1 MLTISITPLQ
11 YFIIFTA
18 IPNKRVFVSIMILL
32 NGFTF
37 PLTDPIPI
45 FVIVLFII
53 LLAPILLRKLRIP
66 SIIGLILAG
75 MAIGDHGFNLIAKGS
90 IDLFGKAGLLY
101 IMFLAGLELDMTE
114 FKKNKYKSLVFG
126 FFTFIIPLG
135 LGFLL
140 CHYFLH
146 FNFMASLLVS
156 SMFATHTLVA
166 YPLASRMGITKNEAV
181 TITVGGTIITDTAV
195 LLILAV
201 ITGSIQG
208 ELNQEFW
215 LKLSFSFLVFAL
227 IVLVGFPLVGRW
239 FVKKIKDDQTTHFI
253 FVFAMVFLGALL
265 AELAGV
271 EGIIGAFLA
280 GLALN
285 QLIPHT
291 SPLMNRI
298 EFAGNALF
306 IPFFLISVGMLVDL
320 KVLLKGNQALI
331 IAGTLTAMA
340 LSTKWIAAFIT
351 QKILGFSAIQRKV
364 MFGLSTSHAAATIA
378 VILIGYNMKIIDE
391 NVLNGTIILILV
403 TCMVGSF
410 VTANAGKKL
419 AIVESGKIPDVI
431 NLQERILIPVI
442 DPDKTDD
449 LLDFSVMLNTQ
460 QQKVPVYMLTV
471 MQDEDRL
478 KEKVAL
484 NNKNLEKAIKHGA
497 ETDTKVQTIT
507 RVDLNMANG
516 IARAVKEMLISD
528 VVIEWSNKSN
538 TAAAFLFNSL
548 FGTTTQNILNSV
560 WETVFICRF
569 GYPLSTTEKIVLVLT
584 KNAEY
589 EIGFHHWVKRVI
601 ALSKQAGARILVC
614 CTQATQKA
622 FAKELIKNRGSVE
635 VSYRHFEDVEDFLV
649 LAREIHSND
658 LIIAVS
664 ARKGTIS
671 YNSYMENM
679 PAKLLKHF
687 EKNNFILLYPE
698 QRQALY
704 METGVQPE
712 DLVLTPI
719 QDQIDNINK
728 LSRAVKKIF
737 KK

>member
-1 MLTISITPLQ
+1 
-11 YFIIFTA
+11 
-18 IPNKRVFVSIMILL
+18 MILL

-37 PLTDPIPI
+37 PLNDPIPI

-75 MAIGDHGFNLIAKGS
+75 MAIGDHGFNLVAKGS

-101 IMFLAGLELDMTE
+101 IMFLAGLELDMAE
-114 FKKNKYKSLVFG
+114 FKRNRHKSLIFG

-140 CHYFLH
+140 CYHFLH

-166 YPLASRMGITKNEAV
+166 YPLASRMGIAKNEAV

-201 ITGSIQG
+201 ITGSIEG
-208 ELNQEFW
+208 ELNQQFW
-215 LKLSFSFLVFAL
+215 LKLGISFTVFAL
-227 IVLVGFPLVGRW
+227 VVLVGFPLIGRW
-239 FVKKIKDDQTTHFI
+239 FFKKIKDDQTTHFI

-265 AELAGV
+265 AESAGV

-320 KVLLKGNQALI
+320 KVLLKGNEALI

-340 LSTKWIAAFIT
+340 LSSKWVAAFIT
-351 QKILGFSAIQRKV
+351 QKILRFSAIQRNV

-391 NVLNGTIILILV
+391 HVLNGTIILILI

-419 AIVESGKIPDVI
+419 AIVESAKIPDAI
-431 NLQERILIPVI
+431 NIQERILIPVI
-442 DPDKTDD
+442 DSEKTDD

-460 QQKVPVYMLTV
+460 QQKAPVYMLTV

-497 ETDTKVQTIT
+497 ETNTKVQAIT

-528 VVIEWSNKSN
+528 VVIEWSNRSN
-538 TAAAFLFNSL
+538 TAAAFLFNAL

-569 GYPLSTTEKIVLVLT
+569 AYPINTTDKIVLILT
-584 KNAEY
+584 RNAEY
-589 EIGFHHWVKRVI
+589 EIGFHHWVKRVV
-601 ALSKQAGARILVC
+601 ALSKQAGARIQVY
-614 CTQATQKA
+614 CTDATQKA
-622 FAKELIKNRGSVE
+622 FAKELTKNRVSAE
-635 VSYRHFEDVEDFLV
+635 VAYRHFEDVEDFLV
-649 LAREIHSND
+649 LSRDIHRND

-671 YNSYMENM
+671 YNSYMESM

-698 QRQALY
+698 QRQAVY

-737 KK
+737 KGKDS

>member
-1 MLTISITPLQ
+1 M
-11 YFIIFTA
+11 
-18 IPNKRVFVSIMILL
+18 MIL

-37 PLTDPIPI
+37 PLNDPIPI

-75 MAIGDHGFNLIAKGS
+75 MAIGDHGFNLVTNGS

-101 IMFLAGLELDMTE
+101 IMFLAGLELDMAE
-114 FKKNKYKSLVFG
+114 FKKNRYKSLVFG
-126 FFTFIIPLG
+126 FFTFIIPLS
-135 LGFLL
+135 LGFFLCYYLL
-140 CHYFLH
+140 Q

-166 YPLASRMGITKNEAV
+166 YPLASRMGIAKNEAV

-195 LLILAV
+195 LLILAA
-201 ITGSIQG
+201 ITGSIEG
-208 ELNQEFW
+208 ELNQQFW
-215 LKLSFSFLVFAL
+215 LKLGFSFLVFSL
-227 IVLVGFPLVGRW
+227 TVLVGFPFIGRW
-239 FVKKIKDDQTTHFI
+239 FFKKIKDDQTTHFI
-253 FVFAMVFLGALL
+253 FVFAMVFLGAFF
-265 AELAGV
+265 AELAGF

-351 QKILGFSAIQRKV
+351 QKMFRYSATQRNV

-378 VILIGYNMKIIDE
+378 VILIGFNMKIIDE
-391 NVLNGTIILILV
+391 NVLNGTIILILI

-410 VTANAGKKL
+410 VTANAGKRL
-419 AIVESGKIPDVI
+419 AVVESGRVPDII
-431 NLQERILIPVI
+431 NIQERILIPVN
-442 DPDKTDD
+442 DTNQTDG
-449 LLDFSVMLNTQ
+449 LLDFAVMINSA
-460 QQKVPVYMLTV
+460 QQKAPVYMLTV

-478 KEKVAL
+478 KEKVLL
-484 NNKNLEKAIKHGA
+484 NNKNLEKAVKHGA
-497 ETDTKVQTIT
+497 ETDTKVQAVT
-507 RVDLNMANG
+507 RVDLNMADG
-516 IARAVKEMLISD
+516 IRRGVKELLISD
-528 VVIEWSNKSN
+528 VVMEWSDKSN
-538 TAAAFLFNSL
+538 TATGFLFNSL

-560 WETVFICRF
+560 WETIFICRF
-569 GYPLSTTEKIVLVLT
+569 SYPLNTTAKIILVLT

-589 EIGFHHWVKRVI
+589 EIGFQHWVKRVV
-601 ALSKQAGARILVC
+601 ALSKQAGARVQVC
-614 CTQATQKA
+614 CAADTQKA
-622 FAKELIKNRGSVE
+622 LVKEFAKNKVSAEI
-635 VSYRHFEDVEDFLV
+635 SYRHFEDVEDFLV
-649 LAREIHSND
+649 LAREIRSSD

-664 ARKGTIS
+664 ARKGTVS
-671 YNSYMENM
+671 YHSYMETI
-679 PAKLLKHF
+679 PSKLIKHF
-687 EKNNFILLYPE
+687 EKNNLILLYPE
-698 QRQALY
+698 QRQSEYL
-704 METGVQPE
+704 ETGVQPE

-719 QDQIDNINK
+719 QDQIDNFNK
-728 LSRAVKKIF
+728 LGRAVKKIIRR
-737 KK
+737 KQK

>member
-1 MLTISITPLQ
+1 
-11 YFIIFTA
+11 
-18 IPNKRVFVSIMILL
+18 MILL
-32 NGFTF
+32 NGFTI
-37 PLTDPIPI
+37 PLNDPIPI

-75 MAIGDHGFNLIAKGS
+75 MAIGDHGFNLVAKGS
-90 IDLFGKAGLLY
+90 IDLFGQAGLLY

-114 FKKNKYKSLVFG
+114 FKKNRYKSLVFG
-126 FFTFIIPLG
+126 FFTFVIPLG
-135 LGFLL
+135 LGFIL
-140 CHYFLH
+140 CYNLLH
-146 FNFMASLLVS
+146 FSFMASLLVS

-166 YPLASRMGITKNEAV
+166 YPLASRMGIAKNEAV

-201 ITGSIQG
+201 ITGSIEG
-208 ELNQEFW
+208 ELDQQFW

-227 IVLVGFPLVGRW
+227 IVLVGFPLIGRW
-239 FVKKIKDDQTTHFI
+239 FFKKIKDDQTTHFV

-320 KVLLKGNQALI
+320 KVLLKGSEALV

-340 LSTKWIAAFIT
+340 LSSKWVAAFIT
-351 QKILGFSAIQRKV
+351 QKILRFSAIQRNV

-391 NVLNGTIILILV
+391 HVLNGTIILILI

-419 AIVESGKIPDVI
+419 AIVEAGKLPDVVNI
-431 NLQERILIPVI
+431 QERILIPVS
-442 DPDKTDD
+442 DSDKTDD
-449 LLDFSVMLNTQ
+449 LLDFAVMLNTQ
-460 QQKVPVYMLTV
+460 QQKAPIYMLTV

-484 NNKNLEKAIKHGA
+484 NNKNLEKAVKHGA

-528 VVIEWSNKSN
+528 VVIEWSNKGN
-538 TAAAFLFNSL
+538 TATAFLFNSL

-569 GYPLSTTEKIVLVLT
+569 DYPLNTTNKIVLVLT

-601 ALSKQAGARILVC
+601 ALSKQAGARIQVC
-614 CTQATQKA
+614 CTMATQKA
-622 FAKELIKNRGSVE
+622 FAKELTKNRGSAE
-635 VSYRHFEDVEDFLV
+635 VTYRHFEDVEDFLV
-649 LAREIHSND
+649 LAREIHVND

-671 YNSYMENM
+671 YNSYMENI

-698 QRQALY
+698 QRQAEY
-704 METGVQPE
+704 MESGVQPE

-737 KK
+737 KAKEK